1 MTEQFD
7 YRVTELKTRIQF
19 DFIEEETFEE
29 FYLKLRNLCESYNAH
44 LSTATRREDIMT
56 CEVKEK

>member
-7 YRVTELKTRIQF
+7 YRVTEMETTVLF

-44 LSTATRREDIMT
+44 LSTVTRREDVMT
-56 CEVKEK
+56 CEVKER